1 MEFLK
6 NRKFKWTNKKSEFQ
20 PLLVQSTI
28 KFKANPSTHTVD
40 LDGNDPNNN
49 HSIYENCNDYDSNLF
64 INCNI

>member
-1 MEFLK
+1 MEFKKTGNSSEL
-6 NRKFKWTNKKSEFQ
+6 TKKSEFQ

-49 HSIYENCNDYDSNLF
+49 HSIYETCNDYDSNLF